1 MHGQL
6 NYVLAQGHVADLAR
20 AVERA
25 RFARSAR
32 RESFLDHVIAHLR
45 ARERPIIDRAPRTM
59 SATEPATA
67 ASDAAVARS

>member
-6 NYVLAQGHVADLAR
+6 NYVLAQEHVADLTR

-25 RFARSAR
+25 RFARSAK
-32 RESFLDHVIAHLR
+32 RETCLDHVIAHLR
-45 ARERPIIDRAPRTM
+45 ARERPMIDRAPRRM
-59 SATEPATA
+59 SVPEPATA